1 MDIFPHEQKDIIIY
15 DLDNI
20 DKIYKDIIE
29 INQKI
34 QFFKKTSI
42 SGSPLEIIK
51 EDKRT
56 YNLKDEMNY
65 NKIKRILQ
73 SF

>member
-1 MDIFPHEQKDIIIY
+1 MSNNKNAKSEKRSEPEMDLIPREQKDIIIY

-34 QFFKKTSI
+34 Q
-42 SGSPLEIIK
+42 
-51 EDKRT
+51 
-56 YNLKDEMNY
+56 
-65 NKIKRILQ
+65 
-73 SF
+73 

>member
-1 MDIFPHEQKDIIIY
+1 MNNKKNEKSEKRTEPEMDLFPLEQKDIIIY

-29 INQKI
+29 LKEKI
-34 QFFKKTSI
+34 QFLKKTSI
-42 SGSPLEIIK
+42 SDSPLEIIN

-56 YNLKDEMNY
+56 YSL
-65 NKIKRILQ
+65 
-73 SF
+73 